1 MACPQGWIFLG
12 LVKCLY
18 LNKLCIIVHLDG
30 VYCGFFYPLFI
41 TILKQT
47 YFFSA
52 FPGMVCFWLTFYYI
66 TVNVGV

>member
-1 MACPQGWIFLG
+1 MHYSAFRWIL
-12 LVKCLY
+12 LWV
-18 LNKLCIIVHLDG
+18 
-30 VYCGFFYPLFI
+30 FYPLFI